1 MGGLLLPAHGT
12 IQCALG
18 QICAAF
24 YAVGHFN
31 LAFPGQIC
39 YYKRADCP
47 YLNRVWG
54 LHCSFGIG
62 VPVSLFDRFGA
73 PTPGRFFIC
82 VRFGHGSMASLAG
95 GESSCDCLG
104 NGDMG
109 RIVHV
114 ATRCLTVI
122 LCTAAGWDPDQFFR
136 GFCLLH
142 RCGSGD
148 SGCFW
153 GRR

>member
-73 PTPGRFFIC
+73 PTPGRFFILSDSDTGQWHRLQG
-82 VRFGHGSMASLAG
+82 VNPLAIAWEMVTWDGLSM
-95 GESSCDCLG
+95 
-104 NGDMG
+104 
-109 RIVHV
+109 
-114 ATRCLTVI
+114 
-122 LCTAAGWDPDQFFR
+122 
-136 GFCLLH
+136 LLH
-142 RCGSGD
+142 D
-148 SGCFW
+148 ALL
-153 GRR
+153 